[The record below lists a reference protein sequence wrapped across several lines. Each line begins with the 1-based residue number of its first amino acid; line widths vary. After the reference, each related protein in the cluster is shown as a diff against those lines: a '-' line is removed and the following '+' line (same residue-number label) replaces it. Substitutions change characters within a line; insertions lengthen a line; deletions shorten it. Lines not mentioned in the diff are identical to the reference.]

1 MAFNLTQRESV
12 AEYSKDHVERRR
24 AALIQRFVGNV
35 DSRWLRLAMA
45 V

>member
-12 AEYSKDHVERRR
+12 RSIRKNHVERRR